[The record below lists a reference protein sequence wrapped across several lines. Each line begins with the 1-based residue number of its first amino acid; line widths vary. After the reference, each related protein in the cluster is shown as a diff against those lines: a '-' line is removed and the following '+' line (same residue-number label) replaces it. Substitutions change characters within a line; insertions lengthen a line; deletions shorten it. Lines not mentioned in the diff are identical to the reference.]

1 MTLEEAVIS
10 KFRGLP
16 LEKQREVF
24 DFIEFLSRRLPVPLP
39 NEEIKPDE
47 EISVFEAAG
56 NLIGCI
62 EGPPDLSSNEDYLDG
77 YGS

>member
-10 KFRGLP
+10 KFRDLP

-24 DFIEFLSRRLPVPLP
+24 DFVEFLSRRSPAPLST
-39 NEEIKPDE
+39 EEINPDE

-62 EGPPDLSSNEDYLDG
+62 EGPPDLSSNEDYFDG

>member
-10 KFRGLP
+10 KFRDLP

-24 DFIEFLSRRLPVPLP
+24 DFIEFLSWRLPAPALTKEV
-39 NEEIKPDE
+39 KPDE

-56 NLIGCI
+56 SLIGCI
-62 EGPPDLSSNEDYLDG
+62 EGPPDLSNNEGYLEG